1 MWKRLKRLWTKGP
14 GQPDYSALDGPKLDG
29 DSSDAGVRTADG
41 RPSQQWPVPIDDPL
55 VERLKDYDHGAQTN
69 PEGASQTLRE
79 LMLESPTDAR
89 VLRRAAALMGV
100 LAQDDE
106 GMAELSRLFERAA
119 RTSQEG
125 PLSELSETFFAMDDF
140 GLALAFADGAATR
153 GRAEGRDAH
162 GLLLGAIALAR
173 TGQHQAVLERLQ
185 PIIEPSPALRPTHPP
200 TQLPADDT
208 YDDEAFRLGARVRY
222 AISALLVGAG
232 SRLHGLRGQLSEAE
246 PWISEIASRA
256 RAFAQP
262 GRQPGAAHNE
272 EDGEARGWAEDNEH
286 LDPNGVGADGGEAGS
301 SGQDLGDGGS
311 GHGGSEAATPGDARQ
326 RLLFLLY
333 GSILLDDAENERLGA
348 SRLARWMHAVA
359 AIIGQTM
366 PSTTRPAW
374 VSPRGEVLARWLGN
388 LLPERAAMPF
398 SARLPRQS
406 VVVVLA
412 DDRDLATLVES
423 ISGSEAFPIFQ
434 AIKDPAEVGSPMA
447 DLIGVFRGDVELP
460 FELLDAERAADRVT
474 PRMLAMQLQ
483 DESDKAGRVV
493 ADELEGFLAWF
504 ALRRAHFELGSPRP
518 LAERIPL
525 DPARL

>member
-1 MWKRLKRLWTKGP
+1 MWKRLKRLWTKGQ
-14 GQPDYSALDGPKLDG
+14 GQPDYAALDGPMLDG
-29 DSSDAGVRTADG
+29 DPADTGVRTADG

-55 VERLKDYDHGAQTN
+55 VERLKDYDQIARTN

-100 LAQDDE
+100 LAKDDE
-106 GMAELSRLFERAA
+106 GMAELSHLFERAA

-125 PLSELSETFFAMDDF
+125 PLSELSEVFFAMDDF
-140 GLALAFADGAATR
+140 GLALAFADGAASR
-153 GRAEGRDAH
+153 GLPEGRDAR

-173 TGQHQAVLERLQ
+173 TAQHQAVLERLA
-185 PIIEPSPALRPTHPP
+185 PLIGPSPAHRPP
-200 TQLPADDT
+200 DDA

-222 AISALLVGAG
+222 SISALLVGAT
-232 SRLHGLRGQLSEAE
+232 SRLVSLRGQLSDAE

-256 RAFAQP
+256 RAFAPSGPDASAALEDDPSHGASGEEELESDQAQDDAAQEP
-262 GRQPGAAHNE
+262 GTGA
-272 EDGEARGWAEDNEH
+272 
-286 LDPNGVGADGGEAGS
+286 
-301 SGQDLGDGGS
+301 
-311 GHGGSEAATPGDARQ
+311 GHGGADAPNAGDARQ

-359 AIIGQTM
+359 AIITQTM

-412 DDRDLATLVES
+412 DDKDLATLVES
-423 ISGSEAFPIFQ
+423 VSSNEAFPIFQ
-434 AIKDPAEVGSPMA
+434 AVKDPAEVGSPMA

-460 FELLDAERAADRVT
+460 FEPLDAERAADRVT
-474 PRMLAMQLQ
+474 PRMLALQLQ
-483 DESDKAGRVV
+483 DESDKAGRVG

-504 ALRRAHFELGSPRP
+504 ASRRAHFELGSPRS

>member
-1 MWKRLKRLWTKGP
+1 MWKRLKRLWTKGQ
-14 GQPDYSALDGPKLDG
+14 GQPDYSALDGPMLDG
-29 DSSDAGVRTADG
+29 DPADAGVRTADG

-55 VERLKDYDHGAQTN
+55 VERLKDYDHIARTN

-79 LMLESPTDAR
+79 LMLESPTEAR

-106 GMAELSRLFERAA
+106 GMAELSHLFERAA
-119 RTSQEG
+119 RTSQES

-140 GLALAFADGAATR
+140 GLALAFADGAASR
-153 GRAEGRDAH
+153 GLPEGRDAR

-173 TGQHQAVLERLQ
+173 TGQHHAVLERLA
-185 PIIEPSPALRPTHPP
+185 PIIGPSPTHRPP
-200 TQLPADDT
+200 DDA

-222 AISALLVGAG
+222 AISALLVGAT
-232 SRLHGLRGQLSEAE
+232 SRLVSLRGQLSDAE

-256 RAFAQP
+256 RAFAPP
-262 GRQPGAAHNE
+262 GPDNMAATDK
-272 EDGEARGWAEDNEH
+272 DGEEPYGARLDDDAEAG
-286 LDPNGVGADGGEAGS
+286 DPQGDGQALGTGGAGQGGADAPN
-301 SGQDLGDGGS
+301 
-311 GHGGSEAATPGDARQ
+311 AGDARQ

-348 SRLARWMHAVA
+348 ARLARWMHAVA

-423 ISGSEAFPIFQ
+423 VSSNETFPIFQ
-434 AIKDPAEVGSPMA
+434 AVKDPAEVGSPMA

-460 FELLDAERAADRVT
+460 FEPLDAERAADRVT
-474 PRMLAMQLQ
+474 PRMLALQLQ
-483 DESDKAGRVV
+483 DESDKAGRVG

-504 ALRRAHFELGSPRP
+504 SLRRAHFELGSPRS